1 MQRLEAARI
10 EAWGGGGDAGGG
22 GGWELG
28 PEVGEEGTRC
38 SDGGSRVCVK
48 VRPGFFISPASAD
61 VS

>member
-1 MQRLEAARI
+1 MK
-10 EAWGGGGDAGGG
+10 
-22 GGWELG
+22 
-28 PEVGEEGTRC
+28 VGAEGTRC